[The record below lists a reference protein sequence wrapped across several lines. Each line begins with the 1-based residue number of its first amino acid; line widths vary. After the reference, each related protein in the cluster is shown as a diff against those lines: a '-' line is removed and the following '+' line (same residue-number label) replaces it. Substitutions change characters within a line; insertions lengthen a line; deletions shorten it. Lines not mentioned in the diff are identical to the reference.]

1 MISRQLLLQLPD
13 FYLYNCK
20 SRVGQ
25 GVPKALCLA
34 VPASSRHLW
43 GVCSESAQERYP
55 AQGKPQRGIKKQSS
69 GTVFESE
76 PKEHSPDPLQ
86 ERAFPKRDVEDAIPY
101 IFQRADNIRPYKH
114 KSDLLH
120 MILFSAKGNI

>member
-20 SRVGQ
+20 SRFN
-25 GVPKALCLA
+25 AITYRA
-34 VPASSRHLW
+34 H
-43 GVCSESAQERYP
+43 ERDS
-55 AQGKPQRGIKKQSS
+55 K
-69 GTVFESE
+69 GTVFLWQSPEAAPLVGWGVGQSPTVTKALRKGEFQKQSGGLFLKEGRLASE
-76 PKEHSPDPLQ
+76 GV
-86 ERAFPKRDVEDAIPY
+86 PKRDVEDAVPY